1 MSEIKHAGI
10 KGYVLMGGM
19 IAFLLFVLL
28 CIYIYKANQAFV
40 PEDPER
46 YGFLLPQLTHWV

>member
-1 MSEIKHAGI
+1 
-10 KGYVLMGGM
+10 MGGV

-40 PEDPER
+40 PEKPEL
-46 YGFLLPQLTHWV
+46 YGLLLPQFTPWA

>member
-1 MSEIKHAGI
+1 
-10 KGYVLMGGM
+10 MGGM

>member
-1 MSEIKHAGI
+1 
-10 KGYVLMGGM
+10 MGGM

-28 CIYIYKANQAFV
+28 CIYIYKANHAFV

-46 YGFLLPQLTHWV
+46 YGLLLPQLIHWV